1 MNYTE
6 LADRFMAM
14 LVLGD
19 EDDIDAAADALIYFW
34 ADELRELNG
43 EDE

>member
-19 EDDIDAAADALIYFW
+19 EDDIDAAADALIWYL
-34 ADELRELNG
+34 ANAKG
-43 EDE
+43 EEEE